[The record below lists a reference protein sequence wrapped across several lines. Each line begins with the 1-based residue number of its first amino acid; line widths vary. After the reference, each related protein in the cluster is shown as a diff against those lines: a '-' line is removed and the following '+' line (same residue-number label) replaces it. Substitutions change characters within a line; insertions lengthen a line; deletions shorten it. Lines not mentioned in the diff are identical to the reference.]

1 LSAVVDTSPLLAL
14 AHLGLLHLLPELL
27 QEVSIP
33 EAVRMEALEGR
44 PDAPDTAA
52 IREGLRAGWLQVL
65 EVANDIALQ
74 PLGRT
79 LGRGEA
85 EVIGLAQER
94 GADVV
99 VLDDRAARRV
109 AGAVGLQVIGTVGVL
124 VAARRIGIIPAVVP
138 LLEEL
143 REQGFRLSDDVLDAI
158 RRDEE
163 PNS

>member
-1 LSAVVDTSPLLAL
+1 
-14 AHLGLLHLLPELL
+14 
-27 QEVSIP
+27 
-33 EAVRMEALEGR
+33 MEALEGR

-74 PLGRT
+74 PLVRT